1 MRIYITLNEGNE
13 KDKKILDFLDTTYSS
28 KDYIKQ
34 MLWERANNQNAT
46 LGVQYVPTE
55 EVEIK
60 EDIPQ
65 EEQNAT
71 VEEQIVDEDVMKYF

>member
-1 MRIYITLNEGNE
+1 MRIYITLNEANE
-13 KDKKILDFLDTTYSS
+13 KDKKILEFLDTTYSS

-34 MLWERANNQNAT
+34 MLWERANNQSVP
-46 LGVQYVPTE
+46 LGVQYVPQE

-60 EDIPQ
+60 EDISKEVQ
-65 EEQNAT
+65 SAT